1 MYVVGEGVCVC
12 GGGVWCGVCVC
23 VWGVWG
29 VCVVGRVWWVGK
41 VKRDGTLIRLNET
54 ETVTVA
60 SLHSRG
66 LSAAALAAAAA
77 ALTTAIYP
85 ALRRRAERWRPA
97 AQRQALKA
105 SRFGSRGSSP
115 M

>member
-1 MYVVGEGVCVC
+1 MCMWWVRVSLCVWW
-12 GGGVWCGVCVC
+12 WCGVC

-66 LSAAALAAAAA
+66 LSNAALAAAA

-115 M
+115 MW

>member
-1 MYVVGEGVCVC
+1 MWWVRVSLCVC
-12 GGGVWCGVCVC
+12 GGGVGCVC

-66 LSAAALAAAAA
+66 LPNAALAAAA

>member
-1 MYVVGEGVCVC
+1 MYVVGEGVSVCVVV
-12 GGGVWCGVCVC
+12 VWGVCVC
-23 VWGVWG
+23 GVCG
-29 VCVVGRVWWVGK
+29 GCVCVVGRVWWVGK

-66 LSAAALAAAAA
+66 LSNAALAAAA

-85 ALRRRAERWRPA
+85 ALRRRAERGRPA